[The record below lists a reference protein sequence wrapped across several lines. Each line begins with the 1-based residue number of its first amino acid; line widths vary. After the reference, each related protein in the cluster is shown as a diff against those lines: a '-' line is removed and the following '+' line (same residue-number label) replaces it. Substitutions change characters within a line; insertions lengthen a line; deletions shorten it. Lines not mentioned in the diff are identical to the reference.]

1 MTVQW
6 QRVQLASVFKK
17 KKKGSGILGEVAES
31 RTTAGKI
38 QDISGTSGDKK

>member
-17 KKKGSGILGEVAES
+17 KKGSGILGEVAES
-31 RTTAGKI
+31 RTTTGKI